1 MQIKIND
8 DPKLYDI
15 VSFIK
20 QKSATRMDYFVTFVF
35 SDIEDANP
43 NLEDVQSLTLINGD
57 TILIFK
63 DLKLGRIDISKDE
76 SGSKTVIYDY
86 YEEVGQKV
94 SELASE
100 IYTVKDLI
108 ARIEEDEK
116 LIKSALDYILFSDD
130 EDLVDLE
137 EDEEGGEVDG

>member
-20 QKSATRMDYFVTFVF
+20 QKGATRMDYFVTFAF
-35 SDIEDANP
+35 SDIKDADP

-57 TILIFK
+57 TTLIFH
-63 DLKLGRIDISKDE
+63 DLKLNSISISKNE
-76 SGSKTVIYDY
+76 SGNKVVIYDY

-100 IYTVKDLI
+100 IYTVKDLV